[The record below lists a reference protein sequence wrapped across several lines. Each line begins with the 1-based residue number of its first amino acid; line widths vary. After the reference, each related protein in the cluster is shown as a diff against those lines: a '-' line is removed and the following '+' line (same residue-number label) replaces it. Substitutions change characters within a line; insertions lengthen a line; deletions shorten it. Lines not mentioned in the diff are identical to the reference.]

1 MHFFRRLPLRRL
13 RVLRPLRPRTRLLLL
28 TLLLILALYL
38 HFGWLPTV
46 RELVIMEA
54 DNETSD
60 LINEAVDAYVAQ
72 GQIRYDDLVTLER
85 RADGG
90 VSAARIDLAA
100 VNQMKS
106 TVLRELDERVP
117 IRVRGRKGRRTRSR
131 RRGSLLKKCMIP
143 PPDSL
148 CRRTKVYARDL
159 PLDDPAGFPG
169 FSIAHSGWK
178 FHSFFGNPVGNGKE
192 APPVFLPGR
201 PAEPTDFRN
210 AAHRSGAGGFFGSIP
225 FSAL

>member
-1 MHFFRRLPLRRL
+1 MRFFRRLPLRRL
-13 RVLRPLRPRTRLLLL
+13 QALRPLRPRTRLLLL

-38 HFGWLPTV
+38 HFGWMPTV

-117 IRVRGRKGRRTRSR
+117 IRVREKVNVPLGNVLLPSLLSGRG
-131 RRGSLLKKCMIP
+131 GSL
-143 PPDSL
+143 
-148 CRRTKVYARDL
+148 
-159 PLDDPAGFPG
+159 
-169 FSIAHSGWK
+169 
-178 FHSFFGNPVGNGKE
+178 PVRLNQSC
-192 APPVFLPGR
+192 VFR
-201 PAEPTDFRN
+201 PC
-210 AAHRSGAGGFFGSIP
+210 
-225 FSAL
+225 

>member
-1 MHFFRRLPLRRL
+1 MRFFRRLPLRRL
-13 RVLRPLRPRTRLLLL
+13 QALRPLRPRTRLLLL

-38 HFGWLPTV
+38 HFGWMPTV

-117 IRVRGRKGRRTRSR
+117 IRVREKVNVPLGNVLLPSLLSGRG
-131 RRGSLLKKCMIP
+131 GSLPVRLV
-143 PPDSL
+143 SL
-148 CRRTKVYARDL
+148 RSTNAELEGDFSAAGINQTLHTLSLRVEVDL
-159 PLDDPAGFPG
+159 LLLTPAGLMSRQVSCSVPIAQTILLGDVPG
-169 FSIAHSGWK
+169 AIFQSDT
-178 FHSFFGNPVGNGKE
+178 P
-192 APPVFLPGR
+192 
-201 PAEPTDFRN
+201 
-210 AAHRSGAGGFFGSIP
+210 
-225 FSAL
+225 